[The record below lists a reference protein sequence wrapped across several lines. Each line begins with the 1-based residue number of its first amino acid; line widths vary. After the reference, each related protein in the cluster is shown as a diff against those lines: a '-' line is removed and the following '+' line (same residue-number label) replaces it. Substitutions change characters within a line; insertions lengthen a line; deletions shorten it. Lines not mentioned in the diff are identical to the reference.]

1 MKHFTIA
8 YKDNDDNF
16 CEICEYA
23 ERSEEAI
30 KNAINDIPLLKMN
43 NNYIFRCTNES
54 DLEWL
59 TKMES
64 VSIKEWDRD
73 SLNEEGKFILKEI
86 KVHITHIFHWLKTS
100 LKSTLNPWLFYLINE
115 DSSSIGNWIIY
126 L

>member
-23 ERSEEAI
+23 ERSDEAI
-30 KNAINDIPLLKMN
+30 KNAIDDIPILKNN

-59 TKMES
+59 SNIENLNK
-64 VSIKEWDRD
+64 KEWDRE
-73 SLNEEGKFILKEI
+73 SLTKEGKLIIIEI
-86 KVHITHIFHWLKTS
+86 KDYIIHILLWLKNS
-100 LKSTLNPWLFYLINE
+100 IKSKLEL
-115 DSSSIGNWIIY
+115 
-126 L
+126 

>member
-23 ERSEEAI
+23 ERSDEAI
-30 KNAINDIPLLKMN
+30 KNAIDDIPILKNN

-59 TKMES
+59 SNIENLNK
-64 VSIKEWDRD
+64 KEWDRE
-73 SLNEEGKFILKEI
+73 SLTKEGKLILIEI
-86 KVHITHIFHWLKTS
+86 KDYIIHILLWLKNS
-100 LKSTLNPWLFYLINE
+100 RKSTLEL
-115 DSSSIGNWIIY
+115 
-126 L
+126 

>member
-23 ERSEEAI
+23 ERSDEAI
-30 KNAINDIPLLKMN
+30 KNAINDIPVLKKN

-59 TKMES
+59 TKMEILS
-64 VSIKEWDRD
+64 KKEWDRD
-73 SLNEEGKFILKEI
+73 SLSKEGKFILREI
-86 KVHITHIFHWLKTS
+86 KDHLNHIFHWLKTS
-100 LKSTLNPWLFYLINE
+100 LKSAFDL
-115 DSSSIGNWIIY
+115 
-126 L
+126 

>member
-23 ERSEEAI
+23 ERSDEAI
-30 KNAINDIPLLKMN
+30 KNAIHDIPILKKN

-59 TKMES
+59 SNMENLKK
-64 VSIKEWDRD
+64 KEWDRN
-73 SLNEEGKFILKEI
+73 SLTKEGKLILKEI
-86 KVHITHIFHWLKTS
+86 KDYIIHILEWLKTS
-100 LKSTLNPWLFYLINE
+100 LRSTWEL
-115 DSSSIGNWIIY
+115 
-126 L
+126 